1 MVYRSIAEQGG
12 ATCDEVESDIGMIH
26 QSASA
31 RIRGL
36 VKMGLLRESGSR
48 RKTRRGRLAI
58 VWVVNK

>member
-1 MVYRSIAEQGG
+1 MVYRSIQEQGG
-12 ATCDEVESDIGMIH
+12 ATCDEVEADIGMIH

-36 VKMGLLRESGSR
+36 VQVGMLRPSGTQ
-48 RKTRRGRLAI
+48 RKTRRGRRAI